1 MPYPTNSEIRPAW
14 RVALSATASSARWL
28 AAVLVLAA
36 VLSLY
41 GHPDFVVQLA
51 NQLWTCF

>member
-1 MPYPTNSEIRPAW
+1 MPHPANSEIRPAW
-14 RVALSATASSARWL
+14 GVSLSAIASSARWL
-28 AAVLVLAA
+28 AAMLVLVA

-51 NQLWTCF
+51 NQLWICF